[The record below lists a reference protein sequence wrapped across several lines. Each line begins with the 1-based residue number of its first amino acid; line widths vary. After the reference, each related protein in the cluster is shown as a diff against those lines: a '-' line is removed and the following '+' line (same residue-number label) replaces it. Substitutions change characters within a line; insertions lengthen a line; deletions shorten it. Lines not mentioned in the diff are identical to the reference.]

1 MGLVNRVMPAEA
13 LREFAVAQAEKFSR
27 LPAPSLRATKRLLKG
42 LSDQGPQAVLA
53 RMRSE
58 EAVFQAL
65 LGAPA
70 AREAM
75 MAFLQ
80 KRKPDFSAIE

>member
-1 MGLVNRVMPAEA
+1 MEGHGGRPPRAGSLNELVFAARGIDFSLALEA
-13 LREFAVAQAEKFSR
+13 R
-27 LPAPSLRATKRLLKG
+27 LPE
-42 LSDQGPQAVLA
+42 DIQARVVEGMLA

-80 KRKPDFSAIE
+80 KRKPDFSSIT